1 MAVDFGK
8 FDKTIDIAGLTEDLK
23 NIEETGGSEFDE
35 VPVGN
40 YDVKV
45 QKMELTTSKK
55 GDPMVSIW
63 FKILAGEHKNSIIF
77 MNQLV
82 TQAFQIHIVNEL
94 LRSMDTDVN
103 VEFKSYKQF
112 ADMIADVYEAVDG
125 KLEFALDYR
134 VNNKGYNS
142 YKITDVFDVE

>member
-8 FDKTIDIAGLTEDLK
+8 FDKTIDIEGLTEDLK

-82 TQAFQIHIVNEL
+82 TQAFQIHMVNEL

-112 ADMIADVYEAVDG
+112 ANMIADVYEAVDG

>member
-82 TQAFQIHIVNEL
+82 TQAFQIHMVNEL

-125 KLEFALDYR
+125 KLEFALEYR

>member
-63 FKILAGEHKNSIIF
+63 FKILAGEHKNSLIF

-82 TQAFQIHIVNEL
+82 TQAFQIHMVNEL

-125 KLEFALDYR
+125 KLEFALEYR

>member
-45 QKMELTTSKK
+45 HKMELTTSKK

-63 FKILAGEHKNSIIF
+63 FKILAGEHKNSLIF

-82 TQAFQIHIVNEL
+82 TQAFQIHMVNEL

-125 KLEFALDYR
+125 KLEFALEYR

>member
-63 FKILAGEHKNSIIF
+63 FKILAGEHKNSLIF

-82 TQAFQIHIVNEL
+82 TQAFQIHMVNEL

-112 ADMIADVYEAVDG
+112 ANMIADVYEAVDG
-125 KLEFALDYR
+125 KLEFALEYR

>member
-82 TQAFQIHIVNEL
+82 TQAFQIHMVNEL

-125 KLEFALDYR
+125 KLEFALEYR
-134 VNNKGYNS
+134 VNNKGYNT

>member
-55 GDPMVSIW
+55 GNPMVSIW

-82 TQAFQIHIVNEL
+82 TQAFQIHMVNEL

-125 KLEFALDYR
+125 KLEFALEYR

>member
-82 TQAFQIHIVNEL
+82 TQAFQIHMVNEL

>member
-45 QKMELTTSKK
+45 QKMELTASKK

-82 TQAFQIHIVNEL
+82 TQAFQIHMVNEL

-125 KLEFALDYR
+125 KLEFALEYR